1 MSLTDGD
8 KALGLLQD
16 RLRLREWRHGG
27 RFLTMSVTSKT
38 RGDDEV
44 DVEYDAQAKSYLD
57 SVPGRVAALLEQ
69 SLMGLNSDTP
79 NTITPKLTYCQC
91 LLYLLPLARLQ
102 LLSNIKLMHCS

>member
-57 SVPGRVAALLEQ
+57 SVPGRVAALLE
-69 SLMGLNSDTP
+69 
-79 NTITPKLTYCQC
+79 
-91 LLYLLPLARLQ
+91 
-102 LLSNIKLMHCS
+102 